1 MQKINCIIIDD
12 SALAR
17 NLLERHIS
25 QIADF
30 QLIKTFENGVEAN
43 IFLQKEAI
51 DLVFCDIEMPK
62 INGIDFIKNLEPKP
76 FVVFTTAYSEYA
88 VEGFELGAVDYL
100 LKPITFE
107 RFSLAIERAL
117 KLLKTQQVEQ
127 NRPNESIDSIFVKSN
142 GRQIKI
148 SFDDI
153 IYIEANGDYIN
164 IYTPQKRIVTYERMK
179 NILQQLPEN
188 QFFRTHNSYII
199 NKNKVTTIYTDKVEL
214 GDVTLPISEKKRV
227 IVRRYFSEK

>member
-62 INGIDFIKNLEPKP
+62 INGIDFIKSIEPKP

-107 RFSLAIERAL
+107 RFQIAAKRAAARIFSLNKPE
-117 KLLKTQQVEQ
+117 EQ
-127 NRPNESIDSIFVKSN
+127 DFIFLKSN
-142 GRQIKI
+142 GKQIKVQ
-148 SFDDI
+148 FNDI
-153 IYIEANGDYIN
+153 LYLQSKSDYMTFFLQDKKI
-164 IYTPQKRIVTYERMK
+164 TVLERMK
-179 NILQQLPEN
+179 KIITQLPNN
-188 QFFRTHNSYII
+188 QFVRIHHSYIVSI
-199 NKNKVTTIYTDKVEL
+199 HKVHIWHKEKL
-214 GDVTLPISEKKRV
+214 EIAAIELPISEKYRNTVKA
-227 IVRRYFSEK
+227 IFK

>member
-17 NLLERHIS
+17 NLLERHIA
-25 QIADF
+25 QITDF

-51 DLVFCDIEMPK
+51 DLIFCDIEMPK

-76 FVVFTTAYSEYA
+76 FVIFTTAYSEYA

-107 RFSLAIERAL
+107 RFQIAAERAAARIISL
-117 KLLKTQQVEQ
+117 NKPEVQ
-127 NRPNESIDSIFVKSN
+127 DFIFLKSN
-142 GRQIKI
+142 GKQVKVQFKNILYLQSK
-148 SFDDI
+148 
-153 IYIEANGDYIN
+153 GDYMTFFLQDKKI
-164 IYTPQKRIVTYERMK
+164 TVLERMK
-179 NILQQLPEN
+179 KIITQLPEN
-188 QFFRTHNSYII
+188 QFIRIHNSYIVSI
-199 NKNKVTTIYTDKVEL
+199 HQVRVWHKEKLEIAAIE
-214 GDVTLPISEKKRV
+214 LPISEKCRNAVKAV
-227 IVRRYFSEK
+227 FK

>member
-51 DLVFCDIEMPK
+51 DLIFCDIEMPK
-62 INGIDFIKNLEPKP
+62 TNGIDFIKNLEPKP
-76 FVVFTTAYSEYA
+76 FVIFTTAYSEYA

-107 RFSLAIERAL
+107 RFQIAAERAAA
-117 KLLKTQQVEQ
+117 
-127 NRPNESIDSIFVKSN
+127 RIFSLNKPEEPDFIFLKSN
-142 GRQIKI
+142 GKQVKVQ
-148 SFDDI
+148 FNDI
-153 IYIEANGDYIN
+153 LYLQSKGDYMTFFLQDKKIT
-164 IYTPQKRIVTYERMK
+164 ILERMK
-179 NILQQLPEN
+179 KIITQLPNN
-188 QFFRTHNSYII
+188 QFVRIHHSYIV
-199 NKNKVTTIYTDKVEL
+199 NLKKVTVFHANHVEINS
-214 GDVTLPISEKKRV
+214 VSLPVSAQKKKNLKDF
-227 IVRRYFSEK
+227 IV